1 MHTGLHGAAAIV
13 LGCVILTL
21 CPPAARRIENNAALT
36 TLEVGVF
43 DGLTVSDL

>member
-1 MHTGLHGAAAIV
+1 MHTGLRSAAAIV

-21 CPPAARRIENNAALT
+21 CPLAARNIENNAALT

-43 DGLTVSDL
+43 DGLTVRDL

>member
-1 MHTGLHGAAAIV
+1 MHSAATTV

-21 CPPAARRIENNAALT
+21 CPPAARYIEYNAALT

-43 DGLTVSDL
+43 DGLTVSQL

>member
-1 MHTGLHGAAAIV
+1 MHSAAAIV

-21 CPPAARRIENNAALT
+21 CPPAARYIQNNAALT

-43 DGLTVSDL
+43 DGLTVNGQM